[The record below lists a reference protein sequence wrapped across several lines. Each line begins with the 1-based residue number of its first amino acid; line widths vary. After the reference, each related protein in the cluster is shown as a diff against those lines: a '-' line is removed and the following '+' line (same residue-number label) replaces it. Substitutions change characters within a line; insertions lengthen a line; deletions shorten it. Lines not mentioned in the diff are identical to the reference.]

1 MSSGDIPAAL
11 ECLTKHDAELT
22 AANCQ
27 LPKEA
32 LDLLRMAVE
41 SPEELAEGLRRSDV
55 AAIVTTENLGPALA
69 DFAMKVDDSK
79 LPTVFGH
86 GMGDSCFNSGM
97 KQITADTGKHIGKF
111 FMVYFFSLTN
121 VFFFDQWI
129 SAAPSLTFSF
139 FLFFFFFSF
148 FLFLPSSF
156 TQDPMPSASQPATTS
171 LVILLMV
178 FS

>member
-22 AANCQ
+22 AASCQ

-121 VFFFDQWI
+121 VFFFDQC
-129 SAAPSLTFSF
+129 AFR
-139 FLFFFFFSF
+139 
-148 FLFLPSSF
+148 
-156 TQDPMPSASQPATTS
+156 
-171 LVILLMV
+171 
-178 FS
+178 